1 MPSSTVPSSG
11 EPFNVCDYL
20 LDRHIRAGRGDRLA
34 LTGIAGDVSYA
45 ELAERVGHAAR
56 GLRGLGLQA
65 EQRVVMVMADSPEF
79 VIVYLAAMR
88 IGAVPVPISTM
99 LRADGIAEIVADSRA
114 RIVAASAQY
123 LDLVADALG
132 DPGTGEVMAVV
143 TDDDAG
149 ADAPVAGRTTVTLSQ
164 LPVAPD
170 EIYPTTADSP
180 AFWLYTSGT
189 TGTPKG
195 AMHRH
200 GSVRVVCETYGTQV
214 LGITPDDRCLS
225 AAKAFFAYGL
235 GNSVLFPLSVGAA
248 AVLEPSPSRPDLIAE
263 RARAYAATLFFAG
276 PTFFSNMLRA
286 ALAPEALA
294 GVRLAASA
302 GEALPAALYQR
313 WTSHFGVDILDG
325 IGMTEMLHIFLSN
338 RSGQV
343 KPGTTGVAVPGYELR
358 VLGEDGLEVP
368 PGTPGTLFV
377 RGDSAAAGYW
387 SRYDASRQ
395 VFQGE
400 WLRTGDTYV
409 MDADGYYACLGRTG
423 DMLKA
428 SGIWVAPAE
437 VESRLLDH
445 ADVAQAVVVAAA
457 DADGLEKPV
466 AFVQLNPGGLADEET
481 LIGFCRTGLPSFK
494 RPRRI
499 VFVTEYPTTAT
510 GKIRRVELRAQA
522 AAILQAATGQ
532 AGPPAGHKVPL

>member
-1 MPSSTVPSSG
+1 MTPEPAGPSSG

-45 ELAERVGHAAR
+45 ELAERVGRAAR

-79 VIVYLAAMR
+79 VIGYLAAMR

-99 LRADGIAEIVADSRA
+99 LRAGDIAEIVADSRA
-114 RIVAASAQY
+114 RIVAVSAQY
-123 LDLVADALG
+123 LDVVAD
-132 DPGTGEVMAVV
+132 
-143 TDDDAG
+143 
-149 ADAPVAGRTTVTLSQ
+149 
-164 LPVAPD
+164 
-170 EIYPTTADSP
+170 
-180 AFWLYTSGT
+180 
-189 TGTPKG
+189 
-195 AMHRH
+195 
-200 GSVRVVCETYGTQV
+200 
-214 LGITPDDRCLS
+214 
-225 AAKAFFAYGL
+225 
-235 GNSVLFPLSVGAA
+235 
-248 AVLEPSPSRPDLIAE
+248 
-263 RARAYAATLFFAG
+263 
-276 PTFFSNMLRA
+276 
-286 ALAPEALA
+286 
-294 GVRLAASA
+294 
-302 GEALPAALYQR
+302 
-313 WTSHFGVDILDG
+313 GVDILDG
-325 IGMTEMLHIFLSN
+325 IGMTEMHIFLSN

-343 KPGTTGVAVPGYELR
+343 KPGPTGVAVPGYDLR

-377 RGDSAAAGYW
+377 RGDSAATGYW

-400 WLRTGDTYV
+400 RLRTGDTYV
-409 MDADGYYACLGRTG
+409 VDADGYYACLGRTG

-466 AFVQLNPGGLADEET
+466 AFVQLIPGGLADEET
-481 LIGFCRTGLPSFK
+481 LIEFCRTGLPSFK

-522 AAILQAATGQ
+522 AGIL
-532 AGPPAGHKVPL
+532 HDKVPL

>member
-1 MPSSTVPSSG
+1 MPSSG

-114 RIVAASAQY
+114 RIVGVSAQY

-132 DPGTGEVMAVV
+132 SPGTEEVMAVV

-149 ADAPVAGRTTVTLSQ
+149 AGAPVAGRTTVTLSQ
-164 LPVAPD
+164 LPGAPG
-170 EIYPTTADSP
+170 ESYPTTADSP

-200 GSVRVVCETYGTQV
+200 GSVRVVCETYGARV

-235 GNSVLFPLSVGAA
+235 GNSLLFPLSVGAA

-263 RARAYAATLFFAG
+263 RARTYAATLFFAG

-286 ALAPEALA
+286 GLAPDALA

-377 RGDSAAAGYW
+377 RGDSAATGYW

-466 AFVQLNPGGLADEET
+466 AFVQLNSDGLADEET

-522 AAILQAATGQ
+522 AAILQAASEQ
-532 AGPPAGHKVPL
+532 AGPPPGHKVPL